1 MNRRIYRNVS
11 FGRFRLGYNSKLK
24 DEDVCYKLA
33 EREQE
38 LVGLKG

>member
-1 MNRRIYRNVS
+1 MIRMQQDKD
-11 FGRFRLGYNSKLK
+11 RLGYNSKMK